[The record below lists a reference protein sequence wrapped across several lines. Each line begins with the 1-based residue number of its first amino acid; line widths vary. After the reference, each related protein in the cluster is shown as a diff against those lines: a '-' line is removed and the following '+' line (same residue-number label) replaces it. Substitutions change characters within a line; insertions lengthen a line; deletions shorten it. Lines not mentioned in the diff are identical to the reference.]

1 MYYFEKNAF
10 FYKQCYIHDYV
21 YNKKIYDKKQSYTM
35 PKMINDKEAFSLV
48 NVVDGFNNGLKRN
61 FDNMAM
67 LKPQE

>member
-1 MYYFEKNAF
+1 
-10 FYKQCYIHDYV
+10 
-21 YNKKIYDKKQSYTM
+21 M

-61 FDNMAM
+61 FDNMAI